1 MTSGYYRPT
10 HQGSLVD
17 PQLTQKNAQ
26 VQNVKQAKVYVFGDG
41 QTLEDDVDA
50 YELSQIHTRKG
61 RGNRPLEKLNEPL
74 FIERE
79 LTKADT
85 LQSLS
90 LQYGCPVF
98 ELKRVNKLI
107 QDQEFYAL
115 RRIKVPVKRHSFLT
129 EFVVDS
135 KLGTSSSDRGSLQ
148 EYSNGAVCRE
158 SGSEEEVGGMAFAR
172 DSYDS
177 DASNDLSDPE
187 KQRLL
192 IRTLSISKAVQSQGK
207 EIREFL
213 KNKDND
219 LAKIQSLKQSDRH
232 SLDEVI
238 SVLTNKSIQPNPIKK
253 KIDGADCGIRWW
265 SISLVAFLV
274 FVLVAVFLVLYYTFL
289 KHS

>member
-17 PQLTQKNAQ
+17 PQNNAQ

-41 QTLEDDVDA
+41 QTYEDDVDI
-50 YELSQIHTRKG
+50 YEMSPIHTRKG
-61 RGNRPLEKLNEPL
+61 RENRPLEKFNEPQ
-74 FIERE
+74 FIERD

-98 ELKRVNKLI
+98 ELKRANKLI

-115 RRIKVPVKRHSFLT
+115 RRIKVPVKKHSFLT
-129 EFVVDS
+129 ELVVDS
-135 KLGTSSSDRGSLQ
+135 KLSPTSSDRGSLQ
-148 EYSNGAVCRE
+148 EYSNGAVCKE
-158 SGSEEEVGGMAFAR
+158 SGSEEEEGGMAFAR

-192 IRTLSISKAVQSQGK
+192 IRTLSVSKAVQGQGK

-219 LAKIQSLKQSDRH
+219 LAKIQNSKRSDRH

-238 SVLTNKSIQPNPIKK
+238 SVLTNKSNQPLPIKK

-265 SISLVAFLV
+265 SISLVALLV
-274 FVLVAVFLVLYYTFL
+274 FVIVAILLVLYYTFF